1 MLELHTLLLSN
12 VQTIEVERHAAV
24 PAASRILLLRHR
36 QYTARQRACN
46 PVLAYSEL
54 Y

>member
-1 MLELHTLLLSN
+1 MLELRTLLLSN

-24 PAASRILLLRHR
+24 PAASRIILLRHR
-36 QYTARQRACN
+36 HYTARQRACTLG
-46 PVLAYSEL
+46 LAYSEL